1 MPIHFSLSSPYL
13 ILYILIFLLRCAI
26 DHASVVSLSLLS
38 TRNFLRLQTPSYQC
52 RRPDEHPGR
61 LARLS
66 PSPASTTHSTRYR
79 VSESLDDGTMNTTV
93 GGSTLAASGA
103 VTANATYYQ
112 AATQSNITA
121 ATAAIS
127 NALKFAT
134 SKSIRTS
141 TIILASFNAF
151 AAFITAVGII
161 HSCRTYHKR
170 MQRRASDPSVLRDEW
185 KSGLELT
192 QSRPPSGLFYIHTV
206 EVFPFLISLGTTVQ
220 SITFAAA
227 QSVGL
232 QALLSRGCA
241 IVAIFMMPGKFCG
254 QF

>member
-1 MPIHFSLSSPYL
+1 
-13 ILYILIFLLRCAI
+13 
-26 DHASVVSLSLLS
+26 
-38 TRNFLRLQTPSYQC
+38 
-52 RRPDEHPGR
+52 
-61 LARLS
+61 
-66 PSPASTTHSTRYR
+66 
-79 VSESLDDGTMNTTV
+79 MNSTV
-93 GGSTLAASGA
+93 GGTTLAAPGA
-103 VTANATYYQ
+103 ITPDATYYQ

-141 TIILASFNAF
+141 TTILASFNAF

-161 HSCRTYHKR
+161 HSCRAYHKR
-170 MQRRASDPSVLRDEW
+170 TQRRPSDPLVLQREC
-185 KSGLELT
+185 KSGLPLT

-206 EVFPFLISLGTTVQ
+206 EVFPLLLSLGTTVQ

-232 QALLSRGCA
+232 QALLSRGCS
-241 IVAIFMMPGKFCG
+241 IVAIFMLPGKSLVVHAT
-254 QF
+254 

>member
-1 MPIHFSLSSPYL
+1 
-13 ILYILIFLLRCAI
+13 
-26 DHASVVSLSLLS
+26 
-38 TRNFLRLQTPSYQC
+38 
-52 RRPDEHPGR
+52 
-61 LARLS
+61 
-66 PSPASTTHSTRYR
+66 
-79 VSESLDDGTMNTTV
+79 MNTTV

-170 MQRRASDPSVLRDEW
+170 MQRRASDPSVLRVEEW

-206 EVFPFLISLGTTVQ
+206 EVFPLIICLGTTVQ

-232 QALLSRGCA
+232 QALLSRGCT
-241 IVAIFMMPGKFCG
+241 IVAIFMMPGKS
-254 QF
+254 